1 MRNAKEDGV
10 ESLDYFQ
17 QKANSFLNLSNGRL
31 SLTKTNI
38 VHQINFTN
46 ISLQWKLKRMEAR
59 IVLILLKLVL
69 S

>member
-1 MRNAKEDGV
+1 MRNAKEDGM

-31 SLTKTNI
+31 SLTKTII

-46 ISLQWKLKRMEAR
+46 ISLQ
-59 IVLILLKLVL
+59 
-69 S
+69 